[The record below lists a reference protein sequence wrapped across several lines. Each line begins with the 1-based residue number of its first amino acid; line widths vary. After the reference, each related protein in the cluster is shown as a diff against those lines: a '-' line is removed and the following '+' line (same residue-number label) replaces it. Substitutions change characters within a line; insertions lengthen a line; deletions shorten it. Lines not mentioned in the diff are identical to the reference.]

1 MGTAVRT
8 PTTHAVAGVVGFSLG
23 PVCPDC
29 AREGMKSAHR
39 EWHPITADKVPAELR
54 KKWQSIIDRLT
65 VVKDDEQGHVPATI
79 DSLSD
84 DDLNDL
90 AMDIM
95 DFADRVNRFY

>member
-1 MGTAVRT
+1 MSELDYVSQTLAKAVL
-8 PTTHAVAGVVGFSLG
+8 ALG
-23 PVCPDC
+23 RPGGI
-29 AREGMKSAHR
+29 AERMKSAHR

-95 DFADRVNRFY
+95 DFAARVNRFY